1 MKRVLSNSVKKIIKV
16 IVNFIG
22 ETKSGRYFETLIIAN
37 AMSRYTEISHDQANI
52 KFCTPNPLCKWRAE
66 TFSNKEPETL
76 EWIDKIPLNSIFWD
90 IGANV
95 GLYSVY
101 AALSR
106 KCKVW
111 AFEPSVFNLELLA
124 RNIYLNNLY
133 GDVCIVPLPLSS
145 AVGASLMKMTTTE
158 WGGALSVFGENF
170 GWNGKKINDVFAYQT
185 LGICLDDA
193 SKAMKIPKPE
203 YIKMDVD
210 GLEHFILRGGKE
222 VLSNVKQVLIEVND
236 EFEEQAAEC
245 SELLKR
251 AGLTLHEKRHAS
263 EMDTQ
268 EVGSKCYNQI
278 WIRN

>member
-1 MKRVLSNSVKKIIKV
+1 MKRVLSNSVKKMIKEF
-16 IVNFIG
+16 VNFLG
-22 ETKSGRYFETLIIAN
+22 KTKSGRYFETLMIAN
-37 AMSRYTEISHDQANI
+37 AMNRHTEISHDQANI

-76 EWIDKIPLNSIFWD
+76 EWINGIPLNSIFWD

-124 RNIYLNNLY
+124 RNIYLNNLHESI
-133 GDVCIVPLPLSS
+133 CIVPLPLSS
-145 AVGASLMKMTTTE
+145 VGGSSLMKMTTTE

-170 GWNGKKINDVFAYQT
+170 GWDGKKINDVFSYQT
-185 LGICLDDA
+185 LGISLDDA
-193 SKAMKIPKPE
+193 SKAMQIPKPE

-222 VLSNVKQVLIEVND
+222 VLSNVRQVLIEVND
-236 EFEEQAAEC
+236 EFEEQAFEC
-245 SELLKR
+245 NEILR
-251 AGLTLHEKRHAS
+251 GAGFSLREKRHAS
-263 EMDTQ
+263 EMDAQ
-268 EVGSKCYNQI
+268 EMGSNCYNQI
-278 WIRN
+278 WVRD